1 MQNEM
6 DWMEWHVLCI
16 QKKQKLQN
24 DNRIQEWPS
33 DCTENKAVKRECQCN
48 ICYVPCS
55 AQRNSNSACKSG
67 QCQMP
72 TVNANTNNNKRTHCL
87 CLIFFPFSLVW
98 ESWVHHREIER
109 WLCFWGKNFFFLHNN
124 NQTFHIH
131 SCIFFFPLLFFLI
144 SSCIWG
150 KNFDIRTIKPFA
162 FIAHAHHIHVHACI
176 FFSFCL
182 PNIFFIYILE
192 KVVQSIRYYL
202 MFMRKWIRENR
213 KRSLFALFFL
223 SFLLF
228 QWFF

>member
-1 MQNEM
+1 MPWFWQKTYEVKFKNWSQNKEKQGAM
-6 DWMEWHVLCI
+6 GVNACKMRWIGWEWHVLCI

-131 SCIFFFPLLFFLI
+131 SCIFFSSFVLPNFFLHL
-144 SSCIWG
+144 G
-150 KNFDIRTIKPFA
+150 
-162 FIAHAHHIHVHACI
+162 
-176 FFSFCL
+176 
-182 PNIFFIYILE
+182 
-192 KVVQSIRYYL
+192 
-202 MFMRKWIRENR
+202 
-213 KRSLFALFFL
+213 
-223 SFLLF
+223 
-228 QWFF
+228 

>member
-1 MQNEM
+1 M

-87 CLIFFPFSLVW
+87 CLIFFPFSLVCYQSQS
-98 ESWVHHREIER
+98 ESLESTTEKLRGDSAFEVRI
-109 WLCFWGKNFFFLHNN
+109 FFFYITTIKHFIFILA
-124 NQTFHIH
+124 F
-131 SCIFFFPLLFFLI
+131 FFFPLLFLLI

-176 FFSFCL
+176 FFFLL

-192 KVVQSIRYYL
+192 KVAESIRYYL
-202 MFMRKWIRENR
+202 MFMRK
-213 KRSLFALFFL
+213 
-223 SFLLF
+223 
-228 QWFF
+228 